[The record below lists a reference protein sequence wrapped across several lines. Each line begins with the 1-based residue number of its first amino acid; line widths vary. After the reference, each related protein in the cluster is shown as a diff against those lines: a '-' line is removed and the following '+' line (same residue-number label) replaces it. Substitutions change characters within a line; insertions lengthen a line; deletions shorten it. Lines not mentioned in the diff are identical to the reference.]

1 MQQASILW
9 LNNEHKKH
17 KNTITLSK
25 TYEYMATR
33 RPIIAL
39 IPDGDTKDLKNYSRS
54 YIAPPDDIKKV
65 IIVFQ
70 LQFMM
75 FRWRV

>member
-39 IPDGDTKDLKNYSRS
+39 IPDGDTKKDF
-54 YIAPPDDIKKV
+54 KK
-65 IIVFQ
+65 
-70 LQFMM
+70 L
-75 FRWRV
+75 